1 MSWCLKINNYLC
13 NMSKQTINY
22 LIMRRI
28 NNFFLPGIIGLAFVS
43 CVENKD
49 LYVPD
54 EETPVEEL
62 GLITDFSLKSEKSIS
77 VTTMDGNGDAQEGVK
92 IGVFTKQPYTSEGG
106 MNISPAFVG
115 YTDASG
121 TLNAKAVIANNVSDI
136 YVVPLTAGYGA
147 MQKTKVQNS
156 ISLKFNGVPFSQPV
170 ASRASVYEIPQDF
183 KSISNFYRLYI
194 PYKDMDVDK
203 NGIPFQE
210 GCPLISKEQ
219 LSPALINKID
229 SWYPE
234 QQNVQAADLS
244 KNSDLRIVDAGGAKV
259 WVTYVGDG
267 GFYVSNQTVYNSLMY
282 YNYKD
287 GDLTAH
293 EDVDRLRMTM
303 LLPNTNQLQ
312 CPSGLKV
319 QLLYWNGVEYSEVFP
334 ENTRIGFAVARS
346 GFKKDGK
353 AITDKSAYS
362 FKDKS
367 YPVVNGDVSGMYYS
381 TPILNAWEKS
391 QAVTRELDGY
401 NCCVTGFDIRPFGDS
416 RADYDFNDVMV
427 KVTASP
433 EQAIKPG
440 EDIPVD
446 EEVTVAESIYGTLG
460 FEDRWPN
467 PGDYDLNDFVVNYT
481 YSVYKNKDNRIAG
494 IRMKLK
500 PVASGSADFVKIGFG
515 IELPLAP
522 ENVDV
527 AKVEGAVLETGHS
540 KATFV
545 IWENVRQPF
554 GNMKG
559 TINVMKGSEYVA
571 GEEVVVIVPLK
582 VPVDNVSMMKF
593 NPFIFIDKRSCEVH
607 LPDFAPT
614 SKMDMSLLG
623 SGEDC
628 SDASTGVYYRMK
640 DMFCWVLDFPR
651 LSEDEA
657 AWRYPKE
664 ASSVVNAYKNYSN
677 WVINK
682 TDLSWFDST
691 IPGNV
696 DEDELY

>member
-1 MSWCLKINNYLC
+1 MRKINN
-13 NMSKQTINY
+13 S
-22 LIMRRI
+22 
-28 NNFFLPGIIGLAFVS
+28 FLLGIVGLAFIS

-54 EETPVEEL
+54 EEIPMEEP
-62 GLITDFSLKSEKSIS
+62 GLVADFLLKSEKSIS
-77 VTTMDGNGDAQEGVK
+77 VTAIDGNGDAQEGVK
-92 IGVFTKQPYTSEGG
+92 IGIFTKQPYASDGST
-106 MNISPAFVG
+106 NISPAFVG

-121 TLNAKAVIANNVSDI
+121 TLNAEAVIANNVSDI

-147 MQKTKVQNS
+147 MQKTEVRNS
-156 ISLKFNGVPFSQPV
+156 ISLNFNGIPFPQSV

-287 GDLTAH
+287 GDLTAR

-460 FEDRWPN
+460 FEDRWPH

-481 YSVYKNKDNRIAG
+481 YSVYKNTDNRIAG

-500 PVASGSADFVKIGFG
+500 PIASGSADFVKIGFG
-515 IELPLAP
+515 IELPLSP
-522 ENVDV
+522 ESVDV
-527 AKVEGAVLETGHS
+527 AKVEGAILETGHS
-540 KATFV
+540 KATFLV
-545 IWENVRQPF
+545 WEDVRQPF

-559 TINVMKGSEYVA
+559 AINVMKGSEYVA
-571 GEEVVVIVPLK
+571 GEEVVINVPLK

-593 NPFIFIDKRSCEVH
+593 NPFIFIDKRSHEVH

-628 SDASTGVYYRMK
+628 SEASAGVYYRME

-664 ASSVVNAYKNYSN
+664 ASSVVKAYKNYGN